1 MEKTVYAGT
10 YTGRKSE
17 GIYSFSFYDGKLSD
31 PQLFAGVKNPKYISV
46 DHGIITAVADFSHGS
61 GVAVFN
67 GKGEI
72 IDQIAFEERTSCHV
86 AVDGNDIY
94 TANYHTGTVTHLV
107 NEDGKLRLI
116 RSEQI
121 QDGAGCHQVILWK
134 DCVLVPCL
142 FLDRVVIF
150 DRDLNYKGSLKFGNG
165 SGPRHGVITKDGEYL
180 YLVTELSNQLYV
192 IHTGDWKVESVTC
205 LLPND
210 EKQVRDTAA
219 IHMSKDE
226 KYVYVSTRT
235 KNVISVLEMKDHQ
248 PTLIQCV
255 SCLGN
260 HPRDFMLV
268 DQYLLCANRN
278 SDEIV
283 SFPIHEDGTLGK
295 PASKISVPEAVCLV
309 AE

>member
-17 GIYSFSFYDGKLSD
+17 GIYAFTFCDGKLSD
-31 PQLFAGVKNPKYISV
+31 PRLFAGVKNPKYISL
-46 DHGIITAVADFSHGS
+46 DHGIITATADFSHGS

-94 TANYHTGTVTHLV
+94 TANYHAGTVSHLRM
-107 NEDGKLRLI
+107 EDGKLKLI

-121 QDGAGCHQVILWK
+121 QDGAGCHQIIFCK
-134 DCVLVPCL
+134 DYVLVPCL

-150 DRDLNYKGSLKFGNG
+150 DRELNCKGSLKFASGT
-165 SGPRHGVITKDGEYL
+165 GPRHGLITKDGEYL
-180 YLVTELSNQLYV
+180 YLVSELSHQLFV
-192 IHTGDWKVESVTC
+192 IRTGDWKVESTVC
-205 LLPND
+205 LLPNG

-219 IHMSKDE
+219 IHISEDE
-226 KYVYVSTRT
+226 RFVYVSTRT
-235 KNVISVLEMKDHQ
+235 KNVISVLEMSDHH

-260 HPRDFMLV
+260 HPRDFTLL

-278 SDEIV
+278 SDEII

-295 PASKISVPEAVCLV
+295 PVSSISIPEAVCLV
-309 AE
+309 SQ